1 MVLVMNIAAS
11 QKELNYLIS
20 EERKQN
26 KIGLGIFIPVIPW
39 WKTYSSSSNPLG
51 FWIGEGIREA
61 NTEAKQTT

>member
-1 MVLVMNIAAS
+1 MVLLMNIAAS

-26 KIGLGIFIPVIPW
+26 KTGLGIFIPVIPQW
-39 WKTYSSSSNPLG
+39 QTYSSTSNR
-51 FWIGEGIREA
+51 FWIGQGTREA